1 MCDLGKKYFN
11 NGCPYCES
19 EVNLIDSSNIYNGVS
34 YGFIYIC
41 SNYTNCK
48 SYVGCHPGTNVAL
61 GRLANNELRFWKKE
75 AHKYFD
81 QLWISKKINKI
92 YRVFLPDTSN
102 RKKAYIWL
110 SQKLGISIDDTH
122 IGMFDVDTC
131 KKVVEICKPYCNE

>member
-1 MCDLGKKYFN
+1 MCNLGKKYFN
-11 NGCPYCES
+11 KGCPYCCS
-19 EVNLIDSSNIYNGVS
+19 EVDLVDSSIVYNGVS
-34 YGFIYIC
+34 YGLIYKC
-41 SNYTNCK
+41 SNCI
-48 SYVGCHPGTNVAL
+48 SYVGCHPNTTIPL
-61 GRLANNELRFWKKE
+61 GKLANNELRFWKKE

-81 QLWISKKINKI
+81 QLWIRKKINKI

>member
-1 MCDLGKKYFN
+1 MIK
-11 NGCPYCES
+11 CPYCGGS
-19 EVNLIDSSNIYNGVS
+19 AVFHNSSAFIYNGKDFGPVHACENFPLCDS
-34 YGFIYIC
+34 F
-41 SNYTNCK
+41 
-48 SYVGCHPGTNVAL
+48 VGCHPGTNVAL

-110 SQKLGISIDDTH
+110 SQKLRISIDDTH